1 MLLAQW
7 AALPPNSP
15 NPLKKE
21 NQILLKHFSW
31 FLGAGPTCKTAFD
44 LVPLVVESIG
54 LGVSCLHALG
64 LSHYQK

>member
-7 AALPPNSP
+7 AALPPNFP
-15 NPLKKE
+15 NPLKKG

-31 FLGAGPTCKTAFD
+31 FLGAGPTCETAFD
-44 LVPLVVESIG
+44 LVPLVVESVG
-54 LGVSCLHALG
+54 LGVSCLYALG